1 MLLPMARIHK
11 QPGRDTPIRDLG
23 LAFRRFFTSTVLLRC
38 PACGQ
43 GNVTKNY
50 FEVKDACPVCFAKF
64 KRGDSGN
71 FLVPATINYFI
82 TSVVMVGVTVA
93 LVLRYGFF
101 GGLVWIVTGL
111 AVVTALLIYR
121 PVQALSLWLLWVFG
135 FIYPD

>member
-1 MLLPMARIHK
+1 M
-11 QPGRDTPIRDLG
+11 
-23 LAFRRFFTSTVLLRC
+23 
-38 PACGQ
+38 
-43 GNVTKNY
+43 KNY
-50 FEVKDACPVCFAKF
+50 FEVKDRCPVCRAQF

-82 TSVVMVGVTVA
+82 TSTVMVGVTVA

-101 GGLVWIVTGL
+101 DGLVWIIVAL

-135 FIYPD
+135 FIYPDD